1 MRKGKCQISHWF
13 MRVSMKS
20 CSQYFNGGRGT
31 QRRSPENQI
40 LEHWRVSVCYKSLRS
55 LAVFKYR
62 TQSYINYSWI
72 FKKFTV
78 IQLIYNVLLIFALQ
92 QSNSVL
98 RVCVCVCT
106 RACIRVQSLQS
117 CPILCHPMDHSPPC
131 CSVHGILQARIL
143 EWVARPSSRGSSWPR
158 DWTCVS
164 CIGRQVLHH

>member
-106 RACIRVQSLQS
+106 RACMCVVRRVVVNPATWSFPIVHLQKNFWFQFQS
-117 CPILCHPMDHSPPC
+117 M
-131 CSVHGILQARIL
+131 GIHLK
-143 EWVARPSSRGSSWPR
+143 
-158 DWTCVS
+158 DTY
-164 CIGRQVLHH
+164 